1 MEKLRLRK
9 QKDISL
15 KHFLEKEDIFCEL
28 FNQTVFRDG
37 TLHLLAE
44 ELVPVDTRASIRILD
59 ADNNME
65 FFERYR
71 DVVKCGKVCI
81 EEGADKAGK
90 HPEGELYPNVNIVRN
105 YGRTK
110 IGNIMC
116 GIENQTTID
125 KLMPSRTLI
134 YDCLSYEYE
143 FRNKMELLPCITIT
157 LYTGEKEWK
166 TPYSLYDML
175 NLRQEIQSTVLE
187 KYIPDYPLYVVDAL
201 HLSKDEINKYHTDLR
216 FFFTALQAAGSQ
228 EMEIEIDDTLTAQYV
243 ETYDALAMLTGD
255 ERFRVKEGGISMCA
269 LFDMAEERGL
279 KRGIEAFILDN
290 MEEQIPLERIL
301 AKLQK
306 RFALNE
312 KQAEDYLQDTIQGI
326 V

>member
-1 MEKLRLRK
+1 MRK

-37 TLHLLAE
+37 ALHLLAE
-44 ELVPVDTRASIRILD
+44 KLVPVDTRASIRILD
-59 ADNNME
+59 ADSNVE

-71 DVVKCGKVCI
+71 DVVKCGKICL
-81 EEGADKAGK
+81 EEGTAAGGK
-90 HPEGELYPNVNIVRN
+90 SPEGELHPNANIVRN
-105 YGRTK
+105 YGRIE
-110 IGNIMC
+110 IGNVIC

-134 YDCLSYEYE
+134 YDCLSYEHE

-157 LYTGEKEWK
+157 FYTGDKEWK
-166 TPYSLYDML
+166 APYSLYDML

-228 EMEIEIDDTLTAQYV
+228 DMEIDDTLTAQYV

-255 ERFRVKEGGISMCA
+255 QRFRVKEGGVSMCA

-279 KRGIEAFILDN
+279 KRGIEKGIEAFILDN
-290 MEEQIPLERIL
+290 MEEQIPLDRIL
-301 AKLQK
+301 EKLQK

-312 KQAEDYLQDTIQGI
+312 AQAEGYLKMHAS
-326 V
+326 

>member
-1 MEKLRLRK
+1 MRK

-28 FNQTVFRDG
+28 FNQTVFRNE
-37 TLHLLAE
+37 TLHLMTE
-44 ELVPVDTRASIRILD
+44 ELVSFDTRESIRILD
-59 ADNNME
+59 ADNDIE

-71 DVVKCGKVCI
+71 DVVKCGTLCS
-81 EEGADKAGK
+81 EERFGKAGK
-90 HPEGELYPNVNIVRN
+90 RPEDSLYENAVGN
-105 YGRTK
+105 YGKK
-110 IGNIMC
+110 IGRIIC

-134 YDCLSYEYE
+134 YDCLSYEYA

-157 LYTGEKEWK
+157 LYTGEKVWK
-166 TPYSLYDML
+166 TPCSLYDMF
-175 NLRQEIQSTVLE
+175 NWNEEIRNPALK
-187 KYIPDYPLYVVDAL
+187 KYIPDYHLYVVDAM
-201 HLSKDEINKYHTDLR
+201 HLSREEINEFHTDLR
-216 FFFTALQAAGSQ
+216 FFFTALQAAVTRD
-228 EMEIEIDDTLTAQYV
+228 MIIDDTLTARYV

-290 MEEQIPLERIL
+290 LAEQIPVERIL
-301 AKLQK
+301 VKLQE
-306 RFALNE
+306 RFELNVS
-312 KQAEDYLQDTIQGI
+312 QAEEYLKNTVQM
-326 V
+326 